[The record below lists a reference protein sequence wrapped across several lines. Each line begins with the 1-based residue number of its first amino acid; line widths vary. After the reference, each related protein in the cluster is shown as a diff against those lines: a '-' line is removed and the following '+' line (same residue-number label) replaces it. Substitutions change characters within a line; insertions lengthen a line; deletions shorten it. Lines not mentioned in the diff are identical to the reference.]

1 MLQILCCRKRKNMET
16 STQVTDE
23 DLEAA
28 YKIMAMIVRKYGD
41 KYLPVFKRIHE
52 ERELRKAQQS
62 LKNIALQIAQDV

>member
-23 DLEAA
+23 DLESA

>member
-1 MLQILCCRKRKNMET
+1 MET

-23 DLEAA
+23 DLESA

>member
-1 MLQILCCRKRKNMET
+1 MET

>member
-1 MLQILCCRKRKNMET
+1 MET

-28 YKIMAMIVRKYGD
+28 YKIMAMIVSKYGD
-41 KYLPVFKRIHE
+41 NYLPVFKRIHE